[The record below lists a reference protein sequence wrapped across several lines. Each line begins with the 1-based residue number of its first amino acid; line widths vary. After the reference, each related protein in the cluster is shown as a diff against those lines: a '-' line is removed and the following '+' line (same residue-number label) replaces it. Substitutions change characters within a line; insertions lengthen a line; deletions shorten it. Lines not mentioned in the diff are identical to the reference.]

1 MTEAIADRPLSISVE
16 RDAFTVVAQPAG
28 RWLHRWAVLT
38 VVATIVLLGLGSAV
52 TTIRAGMADP
62 VWPTRPTALLE
73 SSPEQLGDIRYVV
86 EHSHRLAAY
95 IVFGCTIVLAVWL
108 WLSEPRRWLCWLGVL
123 GFVGVSLQALFGG
136 LRVTEHVRWGLEMRI
151 LHGCF
156 AQAVLALLVSIAV
169 FTWPRWSAAG
179 GGNMVLTAVAPLR
192 RWSLLALGLVYLQV
206 VFGVFLRHTYH
217 PSFQRLHLLTAFAAL
232 ATIVWLVKLALERR
246 TRGNPL
252 TIAAVV
258 LVCLVALQL
267 VLGVEAWMVQL
278 GSGTLPDLLPLT
290 SRRIM
295 VRTAHVLGG
304 SLLLTA
310 TVVVVLLSRRPHR
323 PVAHAS
329 ALEEAS

>member
-1 MTEAIADRPLSISVE
+1 
-16 RDAFTVVAQPAG
+16 
-28 RWLHRWAVLT
+28 
-38 VVATIVLLGLGSAV
+38 
-52 TTIRAGMADP
+52 
-62 VWPTRPTALLE
+62 
-73 SSPEQLGDIRYVV
+73 
-86 EHSHRLAAY
+86 
-95 IVFGCTIVLAVWL
+95 
-108 WLSEPRRWLCWLGVL
+108 
-123 GFVGVSLQALFGG
+123 
-136 LRVTEHVRWGLEMRI
+136 
-151 LHGCF
+151 
-156 AQAVLALLVSIAV
+156 
-169 FTWPRWSAAG
+169 
-179 GGNMVLTAVAPLR
+179 MVLTAVAPLR